1 MYSFI
6 IYIIAISLQIS
17 GAVQLSLS
25 FVSTKRDNVIRNFI
39 GKSIISRDNN
49 TKTVYYDKK
58 AYKQVFKSAYLNK
71 FSFIYIFLGYLLG
84 IWGTIEKE
92 SKHKA
97 AIFIILTTI
106 LILTITNLLISLYVK
121 NSKEVNREIT
131 NEDLERLHIR
141 PDIENIS
148 NEEINKLFN

>member
-1 MYSFI
+1 M
-6 IYIIAISLQIS
+6 
-17 GAVQLSLS
+17 G
-25 FVSTKRDNVIRNFI
+25 
-39 GKSIISRDNN
+39 NN
-49 TKTVYYDKK
+49 
-58 AYKQVFKSAYLNK
+58 
-71 FSFIYIFLGYLLG
+71 
-84 IWGTIEKE
+84 WKE

>member
-1 MYSFI
+1 MRKEKNMYSFI

-39 GKSIISRDNN
+39 GKGIISRDNN

-84 IWGTIEKE
+84 IWGTIEKNQNT
-92 SKHKA
+92 K
-97 AIFIILTTI
+97 
-106 LILTITNLLISLYVK
+106 LLSL
-121 NSKEVNREIT
+121 
-131 NEDLERLHIR
+131 
-141 PDIENIS
+141 
-148 NEEINKLFN
+148 LF

>member
-6 IYIIAISLQIS
+6 FYVVAISLQVS
-17 GAVQLSLS
+17 GALQLLLS

-39 GKSIISRDNN
+39 GKGIISRDNN
-49 TKTVYYDKK
+49 TKIIDYDKK

-92 SKHKA
+92 SKSKA
-97 AIFIILTTI
+97 TIFIILTTI
-106 LILTITNLLISLYVK
+106 VILTISNLLITLYVK
-121 NSKEVNREIT
+121 KSKKVNREIT
-131 NEDLERLHIR
+131 NEDLERLQIQ

-148 NEEINKLFN
+148 NEEIEKLFN